1 MAMRGGNPAPGYC
14 IIVQA
19 EDEKMRTV
27 LSALAIWGLFIAY
40 GCWHPATVEQSQ
52 IRNPEQQNSEL
63 RSVEKKEAESVV
75 LTNND
80 TTASFHLARQ
90 ISSNPPPVLELS
102 VTKVVNPAQTP
113 VEIFVYLE
121 AVGNARQRGPQKILV
136 GNFSLYPPDQPGTF
150 SFRASN
156 AFKESQ
162 ARWGTAELTQT
173 SLTLEIK
180 RINETRPW
188 TPLKITISA
197 PRWKNE
203 ERPSQLK
210 NANE

>member
-1 MAMRGGNPAPGYC
+1 MAMWGGNPAPGYC

-27 LSALAIWGLFIAY
+27 LSALAIWGLFLAY
-40 GCWHPATVEQSQ
+40 GCWHPANVEQSQ
-52 IRNPEQQNSEL
+52 TRNLEQQNSEP

-75 LTNND
+75 LTNNE
-80 TTASFHLARQ
+80 TTASFLLARQ

-113 VEIFVYLE
+113 VEILVYLE

-136 GNFSLYPPDQPGTF
+136 GNFSLYPPDQPGNF
-150 SFRASN
+150 LFRAAN
-156 AFKESQ
+156 AFKEFH
-162 ARWGTAELTQT
+162 ARGWT
-173 SLTLEIK
+173 SESTRSLLTLEIK